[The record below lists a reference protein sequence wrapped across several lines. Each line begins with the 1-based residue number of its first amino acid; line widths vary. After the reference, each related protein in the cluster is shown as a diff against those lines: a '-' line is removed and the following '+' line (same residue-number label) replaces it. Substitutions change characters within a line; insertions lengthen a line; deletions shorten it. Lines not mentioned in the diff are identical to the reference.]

1 MKATIMIVDDDSMF
15 RDLLTYGLEHNGYEV
30 MTATNGADAAAILQK
45 SRPDAMIVDM
55 MMPVMD
61 GLRFLVWMKE
71 KAKLQIPTLLLTC
84 LDDRALFVD
93 GLVAG
98 AADVIL
104 KPVGLD
110 VLLERLSSILSGE
123 REMGAG
129 GPPEAEDKE
138 DAHEP
143 DLVPEV

>member
-15 RDLLTYGLEHNGYEV
+15 RDLLTYGLEHAEYAV
-30 MTATNGADAAAILQK
+30 VTATNGADAVAILEK
-45 SRPDAMIVDM
+45 VRPDAMIVDM

-61 GLRFLVWMKE
+61 GLKLLLWLKE
-71 KAKLQIPTLLLTC
+71 KSKVQIPTLLLTC

-110 VLLERLSSILSGE
+110 VLLEKLSSILGGE
-123 REMGAG
+123 MEAG
-129 GPPEAEDKE
+129 EPPEAEDRE
-138 DAHEP
+138 EAPEP
-143 DLVPEV
+143 DPVPQV

>member
-1 MKATIMIVDDDSMF
+1 MVVDDDSMF
-15 RDLLTYGLEHNGYEV
+15 RDLLKYGLEHDGYEV
-30 MTATNGADAAAILQK
+30 VTATNGSDATAILAK
-45 SRPDAMIVDM
+45 SRPDAIIVDM
-55 MMPVMD
+55 MMPIMD
-61 GLRFLVWMKE
+61 GLKFLVWLKE
-71 KAKLQIPTLLLTC
+71 KAKLQIPALLLTC

-110 VLLERLSSILSGE
+110 VLLERLSSILSGQ
-123 REMGAG
+123 MGAG
-129 GPPEAEDKE
+129 GPPEAEDSE
-138 DAHEP
+138 EAHEP

>member
-1 MKATIMIVDDDSMF
+1 MKATIMVVDDDSMF
-15 RDLLTYGLEHNGYEV
+15 RDLLTYGLEHDGYEV
-30 MTATNGADAAAILQK
+30 VTATNGSDATAILAK
-45 SRPDAMIVDM
+45 SRPDAIIVDM

-61 GLRFLVWMKE
+61 GLKFLVWLKE
-71 KAKLQIPTLLLTC
+71 KTKLQIPTLLLTC

-110 VLLERLSSILSGE
+110 VILEKLSSILGGQM
-123 REMGAG
+123 RAG
-129 GPPEAEDKE
+129 GPPEAEDME
-138 DAHEP
+138 EAQET
-143 DLVPEV
+143 DLAPEV

>member
-1 MKATIMIVDDDSMF
+1 MVVDDDVMF
-15 RDLLTYGLEHNGYEV
+15 RDLLAYGLEHDGYEV
-30 MTATNGADAAAILQK
+30 VTATNGADAAAILQK
-45 SRPDAMIVDM
+45 MQPDAIIVDM
-55 MMPVMD
+55 MMPIMD
-61 GLRFLVWMKE
+61 GLKFLVWLKE

-110 VLLERLSSILSGE
+110 VLLERLSSILSGQ
-123 REMGAG
+123 MGAG
-129 GPPEAEDKE
+129 GPPEAEDSE
-138 DAHEP
+138 EAHEP
-143 DLVPEV
+143 DPVPEV